1 MAKLVASTRIIPLDI
16 VDAVETLHTM
26 GFELV
31 DINYASVERMNIDYP
46 SVPNT
51 MRLALLQAVRV
62 GVRPVTVHVPWEDYF
77 LLYIGR
83 GLDHAVDEAKIF
95 LDIAGSYGAEI
106 VVFHGFSS
114 RRIGSYRA
122 EWVNKRFFAELA
134 DYAEREDLPVVAVEN
149 SSGAKPLN
157 KIEALRKLV
166 SQIDSPKL
174 RACIDTGHA
183 FLNGY
188 SLRAADHAI
197 KPLEPVCIHAHDNHG
212 EKDEHLHIGCGSINW
227 LEAPSAANLSK
238 ASYVVLESDC
248 NSNDIVACKGQAII
262 AANNARSVLKDWLT

>member
-16 VDAVETLHTM
+16 VSAVEALYNM
-26 GFELV
+26 GFELI
-31 DINYASVERMNIDYP
+31 DINYASIERMDIDYP

-51 MRLALLQAVRV
+51 IRLALLQAVRL
-62 GVRPVTVHVPWEDYF
+62 GARPVTVHAPWEDYF

-83 GLDHAVDEAKIF
+83 GLEHAVDEAKIF

-114 RRIGSYRA
+114 RRTGSYRA

-134 DYAEREDLPVVAVEN
+134 DYAEREDLPIVAVEN
-149 SSGAKPLN
+149 SSGARPLN
-157 KIEALRKLV
+157 KMEALRKLV

-188 SLRAADHAI
+188 SLGEADRAI
-197 KPLEPVCIHAHDNHG
+197 RPLEPVCIHVHDNHG
-212 EKDEHLHIGCGSINW
+212 ERDEHLHIGCGSINW
-227 LEAPSAANLSK
+227 LEARNATSLSR

-248 NSNDIVACKGQAII
+248 NSNNVVVCKGQAII
-262 AANNARSVLKDWLT
+262 AANNARSILKDWLA